1 MRDELVYEWDAE
13 EYYPAD
19 YQDTDGP
26 KEAGEVR
33 DHNYAP
39 TALEALQRVMDGS
52 DIPGVDLRL
61 VLVRRTGNEYHG
73 MTGQSWAYVVDGK
86 LPEQFLD
93 EDDRPMAAV
102 PARFIKELEKAK
114 KEIQATANA

>member
-19 YQDTDGP
+19 CDDLGP

-39 TALEALQRVMDGS
+39 TAIEALRYIKKWGS
-52 DIPGVDLRL
+52 HPTISIRL
-61 VLVRRTGNEYHG
+61 VLVRVTGNNNEG

-86 LPEQFLD
+86 LPEQFRD
-93 EDDRPMAAV
+93 AFGVEVVKV
-102 PARFIKELEKAK
+102 PARFIKELEKAQ